1 MANLLFPR
9 LSFQAALSRYEFIAS
24 WDLSK
29 LEDESRL
36 EHEDAIFT
44 QTGGRNITHDELQE
58 ICEEV
63 RSLARESGYPEPLKR
78 KEQAQFDALASQW
91 LYESL
96 DIPIAEAIRKEVWS
110 FLALVALP
118 DIAKWRFPDFHQSR
132 LLGGLRN
139 VFQRMWLRAFLFDL
153 GAEGASDE
161 RRWFLLEH
169 LTEDAM
175 VAIVE
180 RPSISANPMIAR
192 HIGLAWART
201 ASQVGT
207 RKMESVN
214 RDAMKFLRA
223 QVPILC
229 LDMLPSTAL
238 KKVIEKCYEKAV
250 ASSSIERTA

>member
-9 LSFQAALSRYEFIAS
+9 LPFQAALSRYELIAS
-24 WDLSK
+24 WDISK
-29 LEDESRL
+29 LEGESRL

-44 QTGGRNITHDELQE
+44 QTGGRHITHDELKE
-58 ICEEV
+58 ICEGI
-63 RSLARESGYPEPLKR
+63 RSLATESGYPEPLTR
-78 KEQAQFDALASQW
+78 KEQAKFDAAASQW
-91 LYESL
+91 LYENL
-96 DIPIAEAIRKEVWS
+96 NIPIAEAIRKEVWS

-153 GAEGASDE
+153 GAEGASEE

-180 RPSISANPMIAR
+180 RPSISANPLIAR
-192 HIGLAWART
+192 QIGLAWART

-207 RKMESVN
+207 RRMEAIH

-223 QVPILC
+223 QVPIVC
-229 LDMLPSTAL
+229 LDMLPPSAL
-238 KKVIEKCYEKAV
+238 RKSIENCYENAV
-250 ASSSIERTA
+250 ASAVNERTA